1 MSQQINLF
9 DGGLVKSKDWFTL
22 PLVAVV
28 YVLVAGIM
36 FYLFTGLQAENAQL
50 QVQRNQA
57 FAQYETMQ
65 KKVAEFSQRV
75 APVDNTKLEAEL
87 KNLKARF
94 EMQSQILA
102 IFQQSISD
110 SANHLV
116 DYMRA
121 LTAQQQ
127 PGLWLTG
134 FRFEPAAQHVSL
146 SGQSLQSEDIPAYL
160 DLLSAQRVFEGTQF
174 SGLQF
179 KQVELKKNQP
189 ATAVP
194 APPATASA
202 TTVAPEAAPTGKD
215 VAPATGSSNRSAIA
229 MPATPSATLP
239 TQELS
244 LNVYMFE
251 VKGQDLQS
259 AANRETGV
267 SWDEF
272 VHQTTQSQLAPR
284 P

>member
-28 YVLVAGIM
+28 YVLVAGVM
-36 FYLFTGLQAENAQL
+36 FYLFTGLEAENAQL
-50 QVQRNQA
+50 QVQRDQA

-75 APVDNTKLEAEL
+75 APVDIPKLEAEL
-87 KNLKARF
+87 KNLNARF

-134 FRFEPAAQHVSL
+134 FRFEPAAQNVSL

-160 DLLSAQRVFEGTQF
+160 DLLSTQRVFEGTQF

-189 ATAVP
+189 ATAVT
-194 APPATASA
+194 ASPATAA
-202 TTVAPEAAPTGKD
+202 ATVAPEAAPAGKD
-215 VAPATGSSNRSAIA
+215 AAPATGNSNRSAIA
-229 MPATPSATLP
+229 MPATPSATVP

-244 LNVYMFE
+244 LNVYTFE

-272 VHQTTQSQLAPR
+272 VHQTTQQQLAPR